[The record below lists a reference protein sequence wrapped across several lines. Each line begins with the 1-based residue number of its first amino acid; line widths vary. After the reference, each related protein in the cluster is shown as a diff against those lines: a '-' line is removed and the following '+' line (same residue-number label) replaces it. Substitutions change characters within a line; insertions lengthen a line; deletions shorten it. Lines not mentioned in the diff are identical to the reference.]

1 MKKIICLFAFLGSFF
16 LLSPKVLAAPSS
28 SLTLSKS
35 KVEVGESVSATLK
48 VVNVAAWKI
57 DYFRG
62 TGSTNGCSIK
72 DDLRA
77 GNTDN
82 ANNTTKTFK
91 ITCTASST
99 GTIKFDYSGFFTD
112 SSYNKITPSDKKY
125 VTVVAARPKS
135 TNNYLKSL
143 SVTDGTITPEF
154 KKDVLEYTATFEAG
168 TEKVTI
174 NAEKE
179 DGYASLSGTGEKE
192 VIEGDNKFEIVVTS
206 ESGSSRTYILNVV
219 VKEFAPINVEVDGK
233 DYTVV
238 RKIQE
243 LTKPENFTETTVQ
256 IGEETV
262 PAFYNEKLNKTLVGL
277 KNVDGK
283 IYLFEYNDGKYERYY
298 EFLFKGITL
307 NIIKMDKS
315 KLPDNYKAFKETI
328 NEEELEVYKLKKS
341 SKFALVYGIDVTTGD
356 KDLYQID
363 LKNNTVQR
371 YNDES
376 VDVIKDNNQKSLI
389 IFGILGGVI
398 FLEFLI
404 ILASKHRNKKILNV
418 IKNDKINKVK
428 KEAIKESKEESID
441 KKELKTTKIDVDKVE
456 EEIIDDNSKA
466 KKKKK
471 KSK

>member
-1 MKKIICLFAFLGSFF
+1 MKKIKIF
-16 LLSPKVLAAPSS
+16 LLGLFCIFGIEKVYAASS
-28 SLTLSKS
+28 SISAKNQI
-35 KVEVGESVSATLK
+35 EVGQNVTATVK
-48 VVNVAAWKI
+48 ITAASWDI
-57 DYFRG
+57 RING
-62 TGSTNGCSIK
+62 TGNTNGCSIHEVGDSGTGK
-72 DDLRA
+72 
-77 GNTDN
+77 NKTVN
-82 ANNTTKTFK
+82 FSVTCKAN
-91 ITCTASST
+91 ST
-99 GTIKFDYSGFFTD
+99 GIIRISYSGDITD
-112 SSYNKITPSDKKY
+112 ADGSNRDVSGSKNI
-125 VTVVAARPKS
+125 TVVAARPKS
-135 TNNYLKSL
+135 ANNYLKSL

-154 KKDVLEYTATFEAG
+154 KKDTLEYTATFEAG

-179 DGYASLSGTGEKE
+179 DGYASLSGTGEKD
-192 VIEGDNKFEIVVTS
+192 VVEGDNKFEIVVTS
-206 ESGSSRTYILNVV
+206 ESGSSRTYTLNVV

-277 KNVDGK
+277 KNADGK

-315 KLPDNYKAFKETI
+315 KLPDNYKLFKETI
-328 NEEELEVYKLKKS
+328 NEEEIEVYKLKKS

-376 VDVIKDNNQKSLI
+376 VDVIKDNNQKSLM

-398 FLEFLI
+398 FLEFII
-404 ILASKHRNKKILNV
+404 ILASKHRNKKILNI

-441 KKELKTTKIDVDKVE
+441 KKELKTTEIDIDKVE

>member
-1 MKKIICLFAFLGSFF
+1 MKKIKYLFCSIATFIFGACY
-16 LLSPKVLAAPSS
+16 VYAAPSS
-28 SLTLSKS
+28 SISAPGQ
-35 KVEVGESVSATLK
+35 VEVGSSVTAK
-48 VVNVAAWKI
+48 VTIKNVAAWNIKI
-57 DYFRG
+57 NG
-62 TGSTNGCSIK
+62 TGNTNGCSTSSADATSSGK
-72 DDLRA
+72 
-77 GNTDN
+77 
-82 ANNTTKTFK
+82 NTTKTFSV
-91 ITCTASST
+91 TCRANST
-99 GTIKFDYSGFFTD
+99 GIIRISYSGDATSED
-112 SSYNKITPSDKKY
+112 GSNTSISGSKNI
-125 VTVVAARPKS
+125 TVVAARPKS

-154 KKDVLEYTATFEAG
+154 KKDTLEYTATFEAG

-192 VIEGDNKFEIVVTS
+192 VVEGDNKFEIVVTS
-206 ESGSSRTYILNVV
+206 ESGSSRTYTLNVV
-219 VKEFAPINVEVDGK
+219 VKEFAPINVEVDGE

-243 LTKPENFTETTVQ
+243 LTKPENFTETTIQ

-262 PAFYNEKLNKTLVGL
+262 PAFYNEKLDKTLVGL
-277 KNVDGK
+277 KDADGK

-315 KLPDNYKAFKETI
+315 KLPDNYKSFKETI
-328 NEEELEVYKLKKS
+328 NEEELEIYKIKKS
-341 SKFALVYGIDVTTGD
+341 SKFALVYGIDVTTGE

-371 YNDES
+371 YNDETT
-376 VDVIKDNNQKSLI
+376 DVIKDNNQKSLM

-404 ILASKHRNKKILNV
+404 ILASKHRNKKILNI

-441 KKELKTTKIDVDKVE
+441 KKELKTTEIDVDKVE

>member
-1 MKKIICLFAFLGSFF
+1 MKKIKYLLCAIFTFVFGILYTYAASYSISAPGS
-16 LLSPKVLAAPSS
+16 
-28 SLTLSKS
+28 
-35 KVEVGESVSATLK
+35 VEVGQNVKATVK
-48 VVNVAAWKI
+48 VNAASWNIKI
-57 DYFRG
+57 NG
-62 TGSTNGCSIK
+62 TGNTNGCSTS
-72 DDLRA
+72 DS
-77 GNTDN
+77 NVSDN
-82 ANNTTKTFK
+82 AKNTTKNITVSCRANSVGIIK
-91 ITCTASST
+91 ISCSGDITDAD
-99 GTIKFDYSGFFTD
+99 GTNTEVKNCSKTI
-112 SSYNKITPSDKKY
+112 N
-125 VTVVAARPKS
+125 VVAARPKS
-135 TNNYLKSL
+135 TNNYLKTL
-143 SVTDGTITPEF
+143 SVNDGTITPEF
-154 KKDVLEYTATFEAG
+154 KKDTLEYTATFEAG

-192 VIEGDNKFEIVVTS
+192 VVEGDNKFEIVVTS
-206 ESGSSRTYILNVV
+206 ESGSTRTYTLNVV

-256 IGEETV
+256 IDEETV

-277 KNVDGK
+277 KNADGN

-315 KLPDNYKAFKETI
+315 KLPDNYKLFKEAI

-341 SKFALVYGIDVTTGD
+341 SKFALVYGIDVTTGE

-376 VDVIKDNNQKSLI
+376 VDVIKDNNQKSLM

-404 ILASKHRNKKILNV
+404 ILASKHRNKKILNI

-441 KKELKTTKIDVDKVE
+441 KKELKTTEIDVDKVE

>member
-1 MKKIICLFAFLGSFF
+1 MKKLKYVFTFFVACTVGIVHSFAATS
-16 LLSPKVLAAPSS
+16 SISAPKS
-28 SLTLSKS
+28 
-35 KVEVGESVSATLK
+35 VEVGSNARVT
-48 VVNVAAWKI
+48 VNLNAAAWDIKI
-57 DYFRG
+57 NG
-62 TGSTNGCSIK
+62 TGNTNGCSEHAVNDSGTGNNKKTSVTVSCRANSVGIIRVTYKGDITDADGTYK
-72 DDLRA
+72 DV
-77 GNTDN
+77 
-82 ANNTTKTFK
+82 
-91 ITCTASST
+91 
-99 GTIKFDYSGFFTD
+99 SG
-112 SSYNKITPSDKKY
+112 SVSIN
-125 VTVVAARPKS
+125 VVAARPKS

-238 RKIQE
+238 RKVQE
-243 LTKPENFTETTVQ
+243 LTKPENFTETTAQ

-277 KNVDGK
+277 KNADGK

-315 KLPDNYKAFKETI
+315 KLPDNYELFKETI

-371 YNDES
+371 YNDETT
-376 VDVIKDNNQKSLI
+376 DVIKDNNQKSLM

-404 ILASKHRNKKILNV
+404 ILASKHRNKKILNI

-441 KKELKTTKIDVDKVE
+441 KKELKTTEIDVDKVE